1 MIFRKFPAFVLTF
14 CMIVST
20 NYYVSISDQ
29 EIIEVA
35 LNLFAQKGYTSVSTR
50 EIATTAGIT
59 EMTLFRRFESKKK
72 LFLRSVFQE
81 CSGDKYR
88 ISLDSIPCDD
98 THEAFRQFVKLMIL
112 SFEEH
117 SRITR
122 IIAHCPEVKDLEF
135 RQMAQE
141 RLLSAKGD
149 IERFL
154 ERVVARIGSPSGQS
168 PKKIDIPLLALE
180 ILSQATGIF
189 FLMQAMDMPSMAWA
203 RALEDSMMR
212 ISESFR

>member
-1 MIFRKFPAFVLTF
+1 MSV
-14 CMIVST
+14 
-20 NYYVSISDQ
+20 SDQ

-50 EIATTAGIT
+50 EIATAAGIT

-81 CSGDKYR
+81 CAGENCQM
-88 ISLDSIPCDD
+88 SLDSISCDD
-98 THEAFRQFVKLMIL
+98 PHEAFRQFVQLIL
-112 SFEEH
+112 RTFETH

-122 IIAHCPEVKDLEF
+122 IVAHCPEVKDLEF
-135 RQMAQE
+135 KRMAQE
-141 RLLSAKGD
+141 RIMAAKGD

-154 ERVVARIGSPSGQS
+154 ERLAARTGSSSVEKS
-168 PKKIDIPLLALE
+168 PNTIDIPLLAME
-180 ILSQATGIF
+180 IISQATGIF
-189 FLMQAMDMPSMAWA
+189 FLMQAMDMPSMAWD

>member
-1 MIFRKFPAFVLTF
+1 MNV
-14 CMIVST
+14 
-20 NYYVSISDQ
+20 SDQ

-35 LNLFAQKGYTSVSTR
+35 LNLFALKGYTSVSTR
-50 EIATTAGIT
+50 EIATAAGIT

-81 CSGDKYR
+81 CVGENSQM
-88 ISLDSIPCDD
+88 SLDSISCDD
-98 THEAFRQFVKLMIL
+98 PREAFRQFVQLIL
-112 SFEEH
+112 RTFETH

-122 IIAHCPEVKDLEF
+122 IVAHCPEVKDLEF
-135 RQMAQE
+135 KRMAQE
-141 RLLSAKGD
+141 RIMAAKGD

-154 ERVVARIGSPSGQS
+154 ERLATRTVSSSPQS
-168 PKKIDIPLLALE
+168 PNAIDIPLLSME
-180 ILSQATGIF
+180 IISQATGIF

-212 ISESFR
+212 ISESFQ